1 MYVIMNDWL
10 DLQTRSIFVFIVA
23 PDSTPA
29 SCPTMRFDHFSWLGI
44 AHCMSSDDARAL
56 GLLLKVEE
64 LSIVGNKPS
73 SNYMVY
79 GIYCHLLFGIM

>member
-29 SCPTMRFDHFSWLGI
+29 SCPTMSFDHVSRLDI
-44 AHCMSSDDARAL
+44 VHCMRSDDARAL
-56 GLLLKVEE
+56 GLLKVEE

-73 SNYMVY
+73 CNYMVY
-79 GIYCHLLFGIM
+79 GI